1 VEDSLACAGATMR
14 WTHGFIALV
23 LVLVRGYSQAVYE
36 RGEEG
41 ANYADSLPK
50 RVKEEKIRVC
60 PSLASGG

>member
-1 VEDSLACAGATMR
+1 MR

-41 ANYADSLPK
+41 PNHADSLPK